1 MTLSTYQTS
10 RIGVP
15 TEEDATL
22 AKKSSQTLA
31 AYIGNKDAFH
41 TIKVERDDGI
51 SQTVKIPSLAFQ
63 MLVDILGQMAKGNAV
78 TFIPVHAELTTQE
91 AADILNVSRPYLVG
105 LLEGG
110 EIPFRKVGTRR
121 RVRYLDLLNYKNQID
136 ALRME
141 ALDELTA
148 QAQELDM
155 GYE

>member
-1 MTLSTYQTS
+1 
-10 RIGVP
+10 
-15 TEEDATL
+15 
-22 AKKSSQTLA
+22 
-31 AYIGNKDAFH
+31 
-41 TIKVERDDGI
+41 
-51 SQTVKIPSLAFQ
+51 

>member
-10 RIGVP
+10 RIRVP

-41 TIKVERDDGI
+41 SIQVERDDGI
-51 SQTVKIPSLAFQ
+51 SQTVKIPSLALQ

-78 TFIPVHAELTTQE
+78 TLIPVHAELTTQE

-121 RVRYLDLLNYKNQID
+121 RVRYVDLVNYKNQID

>member
-1 MTLSTYQTS
+1 MTVNTYQAS
-10 RIGVP
+10 RIAVP

-31 AYIGNKDAFH
+31 SYVQDDDPCR
-41 TIKVERDDGI
+41 TIKVVLDNATSE
-51 SQTVKIPSLAFQ
+51 TVTIPAAAFHL
-63 MLVDILGQMAKGNAV
+63 LVDILTQMAKGNAV
-78 TFIPVHAELTTQE
+78 TLIPVHAELTTQE

-105 LLEGG
+105 LLESG
-110 EIPFRKVGTRR
+110 EMPYRKVGTRR
-121 RVRYLDLLNYKNQID
+121 RVRYQDLLNYKNQID
-136 ALRME
+136 TFRMQ